1 MITGVKMKA
10 EDMLS
15 LDYIAGLFDG
25 EGSVVVRFKKDER
38 YKAGYQL
45 MLKVTLPQKSKELLE
60 KVRDTLNMGKLYY
73 HRRDELWY
81 LEIYNIDDLF
91 KFTNLM
97 KGRVFLKREKL
108 TKLSR
113 IICLM
118 KKKRHLSLSGIKFIM
133 TVWRT
138 PETGDNPR

>member
-10 EDMLS
+10 EAMLS

-25 EGSVVVRFKKDER
+25 EGSVVVRFKKDKR

-73 HRRDELWY
+73 HRRDELRY
-81 LEIYNIDDLF
+81 LEIYNIND
-91 KFTNLM
+91 
-97 KGRVFLKREKL
+97 
-108 TKLSR
+108 
-113 IICLM
+113 
-118 KKKRHLSLSGIKFIM
+118 
-133 TVWRT
+133 
-138 PETGDNPR
+138 